1 METNN
6 VLLNK
11 DTKPKIKNKKS
22 LPSSQFELL
31 NLAEIVV
38 KKWADTPL
46 ITLLWVT
53 QKDLQKLVD
62 DFKIF
67 LNQRVDVGSS
77 RGSQTQT
84 LKNLDTEINKA
95 VEEVKIAILAKF
107 GKEKGKAYFSEFG
120 ITKQNSSFK
129 IPTDRNL
136 RVNAL
141 PLLVKAIKTYNLQI
155 TGFDTTFFET
165 LSVYYATAFQ
175 ITQTTDSTVAVNVGN
190 KNDLRKQIENVL
202 LALNAII
209 RANYP
214 NTYEGELRGWGF
226 QKEKY

>member
-11 DTKPKIKNKKS
+11 DTKQKVKNKKS

-38 KKWADTPL
+38 KKWADTPA

-84 LKNLDTEINKA
+84 LKNLDIEINKA
-95 VEEVKIAILAKF
+95 VEEIKIAILAKF

-141 PLLVKAIKTYNLQI
+141 PLLVKAIKNYNLQI
-155 TGFDTTFFET
+155 IGFETTFFET
-165 LSVYYATAFQ
+165 LLTDYTTAFKIIQ
-175 ITQTTDSTVAVNVGN
+175 NTDSTVAVNVGN

-202 LALNAII
+202 IALNAVI